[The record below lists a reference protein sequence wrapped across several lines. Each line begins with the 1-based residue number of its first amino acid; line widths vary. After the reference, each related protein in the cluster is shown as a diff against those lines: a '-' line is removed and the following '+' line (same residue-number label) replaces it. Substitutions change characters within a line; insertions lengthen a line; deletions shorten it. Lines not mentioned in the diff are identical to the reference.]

1 MYNIAALDVLDKQ
14 DDFVITKHKKIFSVS
29 LYKDNI
35 AYCGRH
41 SDLSSAIH
49 EAISLLNRRSLLN
62 E

>member
-41 SDLSSAIH
+41 SDLSSAIF
-49 EAISLLNRRSLLN
+49 EAVRAMTRSQIEN